1 MAGINPVS
9 GVSGHIRPM
18 TTPAARQGQP
28 AGKSGFGD
36 VLKGFVNDASSS
48 QQTST
53 DAIRDLVTGKTDD
66 VLPVVQAV
74 AKADLSFKLLIGVRN
89 KVIEAYKQTMNM
101 QI

>member
-1 MAGINPVS
+1 MSGINPVS
-9 GVSGHIRPM
+9 GVSGHIRP
-18 TTPAARQGQP
+18 TTAPAVRPDQQ
-28 AGKSGFGD
+28 AGKAGFGD
-36 VLKGFVNDASSS
+36 VLNRFVTDASTD
-48 QQTST
+48 QKAST
-53 DAIRDLVTGKTDD
+53 DAIRDLVTGQTDD